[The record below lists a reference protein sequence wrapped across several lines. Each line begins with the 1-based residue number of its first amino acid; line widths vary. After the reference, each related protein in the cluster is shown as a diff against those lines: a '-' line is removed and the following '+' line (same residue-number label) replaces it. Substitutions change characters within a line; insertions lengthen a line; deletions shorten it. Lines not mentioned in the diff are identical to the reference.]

1 MKYLYFSASWCGPC
15 QNLKPVMEQV
25 NQTIPVTKIDV
36 DTDAQTVSDYGVR
49 SIPTVVLIKDGREV
63 KRFTGV
69 QPLNTYLN
77 PLQGEN
83 QYKFGYFRIVLY
95 I

>member
-1 MKYLYFSASWCGPC
+1 MNKNMKYLLFTASWCQPC
-15 QNLKPVMEQV
+15 QTLKPVMEQV
-25 NQTIPVTKIDV
+25 SKTIPVTKIDV

-49 SIPTVVLIKDGREV
+49 SVPTVVLIKDGREV

-77 PLQGEN
+77 PL
-83 QYKFGYFRIVLY
+83 
-95 I
+95 

>member
-15 QNLKPVMEQV
+15 QTLKPVMEQV
-25 NQTIPVTKIDV
+25 SKTIPVTKIDV
-36 DTDAQTVSDYGVR
+36 DTDAQTVSDYGIR
-49 SIPTVVLIKDGREV
+49 SVPTVILVKDGREV

-77 PLQGEN
+77 PL
-83 QYKFGYFRIVLY
+83 
-95 I
+95 

>member
-36 DTDAQTVSDYGVR
+36 DMDAQTVSDYGVR

-77 PLQGEN
+77 PL
-83 QYKFGYFRIVLY
+83 
-95 I
+95 

>member
-1 MKYLYFSASWCGPC
+1 MKYLLFSASWCQPC
-15 QNLKPVMEQV
+15 QTLKPVMEQV

-49 SIPTVVLIKDGREV
+49 SVPTVVLVKDGREV

-77 PLQGEN
+77 PL
-83 QYKFGYFRIVLY
+83 
-95 I
+95 

>member
-1 MKYLYFSASWCGPC
+1 MKYLLFSASWCGPC
-15 QNLKPVMEQV
+15 QTLKPVMEQV
-25 NQTIPVTKIDV
+25 SKTIPVTKIDV

-69 QPLNTYLN
+69 QSLNTYLN
-77 PLQGEN
+77 PL
-83 QYKFGYFRIVLY
+83 
-95 I
+95 

>member
-1 MKYLYFSASWCGPC
+1 MKYLLFSASWCGPC
-15 QNLKPVMEQV
+15 QTLKPVMEQV
-25 NQTIPVTKIDV
+25 SKTIPVTKIDV

-49 SIPTVVLIKDGREV
+49 SVPTVILIKDGREV

-77 PLQGEN
+77 PL
-83 QYKFGYFRIVLY
+83 
-95 I
+95 